1 MFTAMRR
8 MGLRNYVD
16 FRAQRLRD
24 KLFPRDGLL
33 TLASKEARYPLWARG
48 NTSDLS
54 AFSGVFIRRV
64 YAAVPPCE
72 VRGLIIDCGA
82 NVGFSAAYF
91 LTQFP
96 AHTLYAIE
104 PEPSNFALLE
114 QNLAP
119 YGDSAR
125 LVHSAVWSHATGLV
139 HDQTPYRDGRQ
150 WSHHVRE
157 AQPGERPA
165 MLAVDIGT
173 LLGQSGHQRV
183 SLLKMDVEGAEAVV
197 FARCYEQWLGQVDV
211 IAIELHD
218 DSAFGDATSVFF
230 QAIAG
235 QGFDVQRSGEI
246 TLCCRRGQRST
257 TARATAKTAPARRQH
272 RKSA

>member
-1 MFTAMRR
+1 MFNAMRH
-8 MGLRNYVD
+8 MGFRNYVE
-16 FRAQRLRD
+16 FRAKRLRD
-24 KLFPRDGLL
+24 KLRPRDNML
-33 TLASKEARYPLWARG
+33 TLASKEARYPLRARG

-54 AFSGVFIRRV
+54 AFSGVFNRRV

-72 VRGLIIDCGA
+72 GRGLIIDCGA
-82 NVGFSAAYF
+82 NVGYSAAY
-91 LTQFP
+91 LLSRFP

-125 LVHSAVWSHATGLV
+125 LVNSAVWSHAAELV
-139 HDQTPYRDGRQ
+139 HDARTYRDGRQ

-157 AQPGERPA
+157 ALPGERPS
-165 MLAVDIGT
+165 MLAVDIGAF
-173 LLGQSGHQRV
+173 LGESGYRRI
-183 SLLKMDVEGAEAVV
+183 SLLKMDIEGAEAVV
-197 FARCYEQWLGQVDV
+197 FARCYQQWLPRVDV

-230 QAIAG
+230 RAIAG
-235 QGFDVQRSGEI
+235 QGFQVQRSGEI
-246 TLCCRRGQRST
+246 TVCRRAEPRSPERV
-257 TARATAKTAPARRQH
+257 ALGPAGRQH